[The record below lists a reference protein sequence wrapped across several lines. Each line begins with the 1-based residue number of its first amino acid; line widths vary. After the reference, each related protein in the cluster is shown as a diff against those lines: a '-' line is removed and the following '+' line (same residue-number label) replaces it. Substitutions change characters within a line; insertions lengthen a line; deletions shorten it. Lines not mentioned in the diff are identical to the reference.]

1 MGAESV
7 VGSGRKRHSSRHCG
21 RKTFGSRA
29 LQTALTDARRQP
41 NWFAQIATATDA
53 GLLREMAVM
62 QAFQMELA
70 RKNMEL
76 MDRLTVI
83 AALDF
88 LSRMEGTTG
97 RDMDDLY
104 ARMVGAQQ

>member
-1 MGAESV
+1 M
-7 VGSGRKRHSSRHCG
+7 
-21 RKTFGSRA
+21 
-29 LQTALTDARRQP
+29 
-41 NWFAQIATATDA
+41 
-53 GLLREMAVM
+53 REMAVM
-62 QAFQMELA
+62 QAFQ
-70 RKNMEL
+70 MEL

>member
-1 MGAESV
+1 MVWPVRAATDRNPPSLGGGGCQKLLSQMRMGN
-7 VGSGRKRHSSRHCG
+7 
-21 RKTFGSRA
+21 
-29 LQTALTDARRQP
+29 P
-41 NWFAQIATATDA
+41 NWCAQITTATDA

>member
-1 MGAESV
+1 MR
-7 VGSGRKRHSSRHCG
+7 VGN
-21 RKTFGSRA
+21 
-29 LQTALTDARRQP
+29 P
-41 NWFAQIATATDA
+41 NCFAQIATATDA

-76 MDRLTVI
+76 MDRLTAI
-83 AALDF
+83 AALSF

-104 ARMVGAQQ
+104 RMRRKPPPFRAGDIRRVRRICVSN

>member
-7 VGSGRKRHSSRHCG
+7 VGSGRKRHSSR
-21 RKTFGSRA
+21 
-29 LQTALTDARRQP
+29 
-41 NWFAQIATATDA
+41 QIATATDA

>member
-1 MGAESV
+1 
-7 VGSGRKRHSSRHCG
+7 
-21 RKTFGSRA
+21 
-29 LQTALTDARRQP
+29 
-41 NWFAQIATATDA
+41 
-53 GLLREMAVM
+53 MAVM